1 MKRTGILI
9 LAALCSVFFSAP
21 RIAAQATPAV
31 PPSQPEAAATPDDY
45 VLQTGDEITVR
56 VFNHPELEDT
66 VQIRPDGKVSVVLVD
81 DLPIAGLTARDVDV
95 KLTAA
100 YSRLFRDVQL
110 AVIVRK
116 FVNHKIYVGGEVGAP
131 GFQPIS
137 GRATALTA
145 VLQAGGFKGTA
156 RTDSVILLRN
166 KDGKPEVVKLDLKA
180 VLEKGSPDVSLQAF
194 DVVYVPLSKIA
205 KVDKFV
211 DQYIR
216 QLIPVGTNLGFTYL
230 LGGTAVIPQ

>member
-9 LAALCSVFFSAP
+9 VTTLCCVLLSAA
-21 RIAAQATPAV
+21 RIAAQEPQAV
-31 PPSQPEAAATPDDY
+31 PPSQPAAATPEDY
-45 VLQTGDEITVR
+45 VLQSGDEITVR

-66 VQIRPDGKVSVVLVD
+66 VQIRPDGKISLVLVD
-81 DLPIAGLTARDVDV
+81 DLPIAGLTARDVDL
-95 KLTAA
+95 KLTEA
-100 YSRLFRDVQL
+100 YSRLYRDVQL

-116 FVNHKIYVGGEVGAP
+116 FVNQKIYVGGEVGAP

-145 VLQAGGFKGTA
+145 VLQAGGFRGTA
-156 RTDSVILLRN
+156 RPESVILLRN
-166 KDGKPEVVKLDLKA
+166 QGGKPEVVRMDLKA
-180 VLEKGSPDVSLQAF
+180 VLERGAPDVALQPF
-194 DVVYVPLSKIA
+194 DVVYVPMSKIA